1 MNITN
6 EIIEKHAI
14 VAGRIYKLKEELEQE
29 LKESMRIEIE
39 QLDEGNKS
47 LASFFNGHSH
57 ALTNVIKKLDE
68 LVK

>member
-1 MNITN
+1 MNN
-6 EIIEKHAI
+6 ESIIESRTIDKVLA
-14 VAGRIYKLKEELEQE
+14 LKEELKQE

-39 QLDEGNKS
+39 ELDEGNKR

-57 ALTNVIKKLDE
+57 ALTKVIKKLDE